1 MLYRLGHL
9 VAAHPVVVL
18 KFWIALAAGD
28 TLTVKQVGADTDN
41 NVSLPG
47 TGSQATTDLLQAGF
61 PPQQNGSNPIIF
73 HIRGAGKVTD
83 KDNKQ
88 AITDSYKAIKKI
100 KYVHSATSPFAQGA
114 GAQIS
119 KDKKTAFISALL
131 NVSSNDLTEQQAQRV
146 LDAAKPGTQAG
157 MEVVGGGSIG
167 STLSPNDT
175 STSDVIGILAAMI
188 ILTFTFGTLVAMG
201 MPIGTAILGLTTALG
216 VIGLMGHLVS
226 VPDISTTIA
235 TMIGLAVGI
244 DYALFLVTRHR
255 GQMRDGMEL
264 HESIALAVG
273 TAGTA
278 VVFAGC
284 TVVVALLSLFVAGI
298 PLVAALGYTAAVA
311 VGTAVLAAVTL
322 LPALMS
328 LAGRHIDS
336 LALPVW
342 LHPKDDPAKEGIW
355 GRWAGFVTR
364 HPLIPVLLAVALMVP
379 LIVPVLSL
387 NLGQEDIGQTNPATM
402 QRRAYD
408 LMSQAYG
415 PGFNGPLIIA
425 VAVAPKAKGD
435 PKVVDQ
441 ENQLKSLQ
449 TTLKQEQKEGKQQ
462 QADINSEQAQ
472 LEQQQAQ
479 LEHKQ
484 ALLNQQSASLQAQQA
499 QLEQQQAAL
508 EAQGARLQAE
518 NNQLNAEQNQLEA
531 EAAALKQDAKALAVR
546 LVANRAEQA
555 KVEAKLQKATNPTRI
570 AELNARLKRLQR
582 REREIIAQLMH
593 DKAEAKKLLREAKS
607 LVAKKESLKQQKQ
620 TLDAQSA
627 QLKSQAASLQA
638 QAAALEQQGA
648 ALQRQG
654 DELQAQANDLK
665 QQGNQLKALQK
676 KAKKQQ
682 KQADKLHSQL
692 VTTLTKAGGDIR
704 GTDPRLVKLQNAL
717 INTKGDKLVSPP
729 SISKKGND
737 VVYSVIATTAPSS
750 QATVDLVGH
759 LRSTVIPKNSEQ
771 GVNAFVG
778 GSTASNVD
786 LAAEISSRLPL
797 VIVTILILSM
807 LVLLVAFR
815 SVLIPLQAA
824 VTNFVTAMAAFGV
837 LTACFQWGWG
847 IDIVG
852 VSTDA
857 SSVPIASYVPL
868 MMFAILFGL
877 SMDYQVFLLSSVDHH
892 RLHGQDDRTSVRLG
906 LKTSARVISAAALI
920 MISVFS
926 SFILNGDPVV
936 KQFGVG
942 LSTAVLLA
950 ATMVLMLAPAVLTLL
965 GRWAW
970 WMPTWLGRIVPTVDI
985 EGTSLGGE
993 TEPAPA
999 APPPPEPA

>member
-18 KFWIALAAGD
+18 VFWIALAAGV
-28 TLTVKQVGADTDN
+28 TLTVKQVGANTDN

-47 TGSQATTDLLQAGF
+47 TGSQAATDLLQAGF

-73 HIRGAGKVTD
+73 HVRGAGKVTD

-131 NVSSNDLTEQQAQRV
+131 NVSSNDLTERQAQRV
-146 LDAAKPGTQAG
+146 LDAANPGKRAG

-188 ILTFTFGTLVAMG
+188 ILTFTFGTVVAMG

-255 GQMRDGMEL
+255 GQMREGMEL

-322 LPALMS
+322 LPALMA
-328 LAGRHIDS
+328 LAGRHIES
-336 LALPVW
+336 LALPLW
-342 LHPKDDPAKEGIW
+342 LHPKDDPQKEGIW

-379 LIVPVLSL
+379 LIIPVLSL
-387 NLGQEDIGQTNPATM
+387 ELGQEDIGQTNPATM

-449 TTLKQEQKEGKQQ
+449 KTLKQEQKEGKQQ
-462 QADINSEQAQ
+462 QAEISSEQAQ
-472 LEQQQAQ
+472 LKQQQAK

-484 ALLNQQSASLQAQQA
+484 ALLNQQSASLQAQRA

-518 NNQLNAEQNQLEA
+518 NNQLNAEQHQLEA
-531 EAAALKQDAKALAVR
+531 QAAALKQDAKALAVR

-555 KVEAKLQKATNPTRI
+555 KVERKLQKATNPTRI
-570 AELNARLKRLQR
+570 AELQARLKRLKQR
-582 REREIIAQLMH
+582 EQEIIAQLRH

-607 LVAKKESLKQQKQ
+607 LVAKKEALKQQKQ
-620 TLDAQSA
+620 TLEAQSA
-627 QLKSQAASLQA
+627 QLSAQAASLQA
-638 QAAALEQQGA
+638 QAASLEQQGA
-648 ALQRQG
+648 ALQQQG
-654 DELQAQANDLK
+654 AELQAQANALQ
-665 QQGNQLKALQK
+665 QQGDQLKALQK

-717 INTKGDKLVSPP
+717 IKTKGDKLVSPP

-750 QATVDLVGH
+750 QATVDLVRH
-759 LRSTVIPKNSEQ
+759 LRSTVIPSNSEQ
-771 GVNAFVG
+771 GVQAFVG
-778 GSTASNVD
+778 GSTAGNVD

-797 VIVTILILSM
+797 VIITILILSM

-824 VTNFVTAMAAFGV
+824 ATNFVTAMAAFGI

-892 RLHGQDDRTSVRLG
+892 RLHGEDDRTSVRLG

-970 WMPTWLGRIVPTVDI
+970 WMPAWLGRIVPTVDI
-985 EGTSLGGE
+985 EGTSLGGK
-993 TEPAPA
+993 TQPAPA
-999 APPPPEPA
+999 TQPPPEPA

>member
-1 MLYRLGHL
+1 

-18 KFWIALAAGD
+18 LLWIGIAVGV
-28 TLTVKQVGADTDN
+28 TLSVKHFGANTDN
-41 NVSLPG
+41 NVNLPG
-47 TGSQATTDLLQAGF
+47 TGSQAATDLLQAGF
-61 PPQQNGSNPIIF
+61 PPQQNGTNPIIF
-73 HIRGAGKVTD
+73 HVRGSGKVTD

-100 KYVHSATSPFAQGA
+100 HYVHSATSPFADGA

-119 KDKKTAFISALL
+119 KDKKTAFISVLL
-131 NVSSNDLTEQQAQRV
+131 SISSNDLTEDQAQRV
-146 LDAAKPGTQAG
+146 MDAAEPGKQAG
-157 MEVVGGGSIG
+157 MEVQGGGSIG

-175 STSDVIGILAAMI
+175 STSDLIGILAAMV
-188 ILTFTFGTLVAMG
+188 ILTFTFGTVVAMG

-216 VIGLMGHLVS
+216 TIGLLGHLVS

-255 GQMRDGMEL
+255 GQMSEGMEF
-264 HESIALAVG
+264 HESIARAVG

-298 PLVAALGYTAAVA
+298 PLVSALGYTAAVA
-311 VGTAVLAAVTL
+311 VATAVLAAITL

-328 LAGRHIDS
+328 LAGRRINS
-336 LALPVW
+336 LALPAR
-342 LHPKDDPAKEGIW
+342 LRGSDDPDKQGVW
-355 GRWAGFVTR
+355 GRWAGFVTK
-364 HPLIPVLLAVALMVP
+364 HPLIPVLIAIALMVP
-379 LIVPVLSL
+379 LIIPVLSL
-387 NLGQEDIGQTNPATM
+387 ELGQEDIGQTNPATM
-402 QRRAYD
+402 ERKAYD
-408 LMSQAYG
+408 LMAQGYG

-441 ENQLKSLQ
+441 ENQLKALQ
-449 TTLKQEQKEGKQQ
+449 KTLEQEQKEGKQQ
-462 QADINSEQAQ
+462 QADITAEQAQ
-472 LEQQQAQ
+472 LERQQQQ
-479 LEHKQ
+479 LEQKQ
-484 ALLNQQSASLQAQQA
+484 ALLNQQAAELQAQEV

-508 EAQGARLQAE
+508 EAQAAQLQA
-518 NNQLNAEQNQLEA
+518 QADQLEA
-531 EAAALKQDAKALAVR
+531 EAAALKQDAKAVAVQLA
-546 LVANRAEQA
+546 ANHREQA
-555 KVEAKLQKATNPTRI
+555 KIERKLANATNPARI
-570 AELNARLKRLQR
+570 AELEARLARLKS
-582 REREIIAQLMH
+582 REKQLRAELRADGH
-593 DKAEAKKLLREAKS
+593 QAVKLIKQAEA
-607 LVAKKESLKQQKQ
+607 LKAQKAPLEQQKHE
-620 TLDAQSA
+620 
-627 QLKSQAASLQA
+627 LKAQAASLQA
-638 QAAALEQQGA
+638 QAASLQQQGA
-648 ALQRQG
+648 ALQQQG
-654 DELQAQANDLK
+654 DELQAQANDLQ
-665 QQGNQLKALQK
+665 QQGDQLKALQK

-682 KQADKLHSQL
+682 KQANQLHSQL
-692 VTTLTKAGGDIR
+692 VNTLTKAGGDIR

-729 SISKKGND
+729 SISKNGND

-750 QATVDLVGH
+750 QATADLVRH
-759 LRSTVIPKNSEQ
+759 LRSTVIPDNSDK
-771 GVNAFVG
+771 GVKAFVG
-778 GSTASNVD
+778 GSTAGNVD
-786 LAAEISSRLPL
+786 LAAEITSRLPL
-797 VIVTILILSM
+797 VIITILLLSM
-807 LVLLVAFR
+807 VVLLVAFR

-824 VTNFVTAMAAFGV
+824 ATNFVTAMAAFGI

-847 IDIVG
+847 IGLVG
-852 VSTDA
+852 VSTNAD
-857 SSVPIASYVPL
+857 SVPIASYVPL

-892 RLHGQDDRTSVRLG
+892 RMHGEDDRNSVRLG
-906 LKTSARVISAAALI
+906 LKTSARVIAAAALI

-965 GRWAW
+965 GKWAW
-970 WMPTWLGRIVPTVDI
+970 WMPAWLGKIVPTVDI
-985 EGTSLGGE
+985 EGTSLGAHE
-993 TEPAPA
+993 
-999 APPPPEPA
+999 PPPPPPPDSAEPEPEPA

>member
-9 VAAHPVVVL
+9 VAAHPVIVL
-18 KFWIALAAGD
+18 VCWIALAAGV
-28 TLTVKQVGADTDN
+28 TLTVKHVGANTDN
-41 NVSLPG
+41 NISLPG
-47 TGSQATTDLLQAGF
+47 TGSQAATDLLQAGF

-216 VIGLMGHLVS
+216 LIGLMGHLVS

-255 GQMRDGMEL
+255 GQMREGMEF
-264 HESIALAVG
+264 HESIARAVG

-298 PLVAALGYTAAVA
+298 PLVSALGYTAAVA

-379 LIVPVLSL
+379 LIIPVLSL
-387 NLGQEDIGQTNPATM
+387 ELGQEDIGQTNPATM

-408 LMSQAYG
+408 LMSQGYG

-449 TTLKQEQKEGKQQ
+449 KTLQQEQKEGKQQ
-462 QADINSEQAQ
+462 QAEINAEQAQ
-472 LEQQQAQ
+472 LEQQQQQ

-484 ALLNQQSASLQAQQA
+484 AVLNQQSASLQAQQA

-508 EAQGARLQAE
+508 EAQGAKLKVE
-518 NNQLNAEQNQLEA
+518 NSKLNAEQSQLEA

-546 LVANRAEQA
+546 LVVNRAAQA
-555 KVEAKLQKATNPTRI
+555 KVERKLQNATNPTRI
-570 AELNARLKRLQR
+570 AELQARLKRLKR
-582 REREIIAQLMH
+582 REQEFIAQLRH
-593 DKAEAKKLLREAKS
+593 DKAEAKKLLHQAEA
-607 LVAKKESLKQQKQ
+607 LLAKKESLKQQKEA
-620 TLDAQSA
+620 LDAQSA
-627 QLKSQAASLQA
+627 QLQSQAASLQA

-648 ALQRQG
+648 TLQKQG
-654 DELQAQANDLK
+654 NELQAQANDLQ
-665 QQGNQLKALQK
+665 QQGDQLKALQK

-692 VTTLTKAGGDIR
+692 ETTLTKAGGDIR

-717 INTKGDKLVSPP
+717 IKTKGDKLVSPP

-750 QATVDLVGH
+750 QATADLVRY

-771 GVNAFVG
+771 GVKAFVG

-797 VIVTILILSM
+797 VIVTILLLSM

-824 VTNFVTAMAAFGV
+824 ATNFVTAMAAFGI

-892 RLHGQDDRTSVRLG
+892 RLHGEDDRTSVRLG

-970 WMPTWLGRIVPTVDI
+970 WMPAWLGRIVPTVDI
-985 EGTSLGGE
+985 EGTSLAGD

-999 APPPPEPA
+999 TQPPPEPA

>member
-9 VAAHPVVVL
+9 VAAHPVIVL
-18 KFWIALAAGD
+18 VLWIAIAVGV
-28 TLTVKQVGADTDN
+28 TLTVKQVGANTDN
-41 NVSLPG
+41 NISLPG
-47 TGSQATTDLLQAGF
+47 TGSQAATDLLQAGF

-100 KYVHSATSPFAQGA
+100 KFVHSATSPFAQGA

-119 KDKKTAFISALL
+119 NDKKTAFISVLL
-131 NVSSNDLTEQQAQRV
+131 NVSSNELTEQQAQRV

-175 STSDVIGILAAMI
+175 STSDVIGILAAMV

-255 GQMRDGMEL
+255 GQMREGMEF

-322 LPALMS
+322 LPALMA

-342 LHPKDDPAKEGIW
+342 LHPKDDPAKEGLW

-364 HPLIPVLLAVALMVP
+364 HPLIPLLLAVALMVP
-379 LIVPVLSL
+379 LIIPVLSL
-387 NLGQEDIGQTNPATM
+387 ELGQEDIGQTNPATV

-408 LMSQAYG
+408 LMSQGYG

-441 ENQLKSLQ
+441 ENQLNSLQ
-449 TTLKQEQKEGKQQ
+449 KTLKQEQKEGKQQ
-462 QADINSEQAQ
+462 QAEIKAEQAQ

-508 EAQGARLQAE
+508 EAQAARLQAE

-531 EAAALKQDAKALAVR
+531 EAAALKQDAKALAAR
-546 LVANRAEQA
+546 LVVNRAAQA
-555 KVEAKLQKATNPTRI
+555 KVERKLQNATNPTRI
-570 AELNARLKRLQR
+570 AELQARLKRLKR
-582 REREIIAQLMH
+582 REQEFIAQLRH
-593 DKAEAKKLLREAKS
+593 DKAEAKKLLHQAEA
-607 LVAKKESLKQQKQ
+607 LLAKKEALKQQKQ
-620 TLDAQSA
+620 TLTAQSN
-627 QLKSQAASLQA
+627 QLKLQAASLQA

-648 ALQRQG
+648 ALKRQG
-654 DELQAQANDLK
+654 DHLQAQANDLQ
-665 QQGNQLKALQK
+665 QQGDQLKALQK

-682 KQADKLHSQL
+682 KQADQLHSQL
-692 VTTLTKAGGDIR
+692 VNTLTKAGGDIR

-717 INTKGDKLVSPP
+717 IKTKGDKLVSPP

-750 QATVDLVGH
+750 QATADLVRY

-771 GVNAFVG
+771 GVKAFVG

-797 VIVTILILSM
+797 VIVTILLLSM

-824 VTNFVTAMAAFGV
+824 ATNFVTAMAAFGI

-847 IDIVG
+847 INIVG

-892 RLHGQDDRTSVRLG
+892 RLHGEDDRSSVRLG

-970 WMPTWLGRIVPTVDI
+970 WMPAWLGRIVPTVDI
-985 EGTSLGGE
+985 EGTSLGGD
-993 TEPAPA
+993 TEPAPV